1 MVRPM
6 ITPLDADD
14 FMFDLN
20 GYLILRNAV
29 SPMLLDQLNTAF
41 DSFPALETGQWWG
54 EVQRLDGGGHAG
66 VELQSIVEAGAPFE
80 ALIDHPA
87 WIERLA
93 RYCGEQGSYVEGLF
107 IDECFA
113 SIRRTGGFFPL
124 HSGGQDGVVRNQFRY
139 VNGQFRCAQVN
150 ILLALTDIGPG
161 DGATRVLPGSH
172 KSNLAHP
179 IFARSFDE
187 RREEDDE
194 AVDGAIEVHLKA
206 GDALLFVD
214 AIAHGA
220 ARRTNPGDRRVV
232 IYRYGPAWGAT
243 RHGFRYSDALLNR
256 VTLRQRKILE
266 PVAPRRPPAPERERG
281 GKDLPRQ

>member
-1 MVRPM
+1 M
-6 ITPLDADD
+6 LDNSHDALD
-14 FMFDLN
+14 FSFDLN
-20 GYLILRNAV
+20 GYLLLRNAIE
-29 SPMLLDQLNTAF
+29 PELLAELNTAF
-41 DSFPALETGQWWG
+41 DRFPDLASGEWWG
-54 EVQRLDGGGHAG
+54 NVQRLDNVGHAG
-66 VELQSIVEAGAPFE
+66 VELQNIVEAGAPFE

-87 WIERLA
+87 WIARVA
-93 RYCGEQGSYVEGLF
+93 RYCGEPGTYVEGLF

-172 KSNLAHP
+172 KSNIPHP

-194 AVDGAIEVHLKA
+194 AVEGAIEVHLRA

-232 IYRYGPAWGAT
+232 IYRYGPSWGAT
-243 RHGFRYSDALLNR
+243 RHGFRYSDDLLAR
-256 VTLRQRKILE
+256 LTPARRRILQPIPPRIPGVTRGYG
-266 PVAPRRPPAPERERG
+266 APA
-281 GKDLPRQ
+281 